1 MDVGDH
7 LQALERHIGPGIVD
21 IVVANDVFPPLEE
34 GSLTRYVSLGKGTS
48 TPTVTLDL
56 VDKSRPWR
64 HDSDKLAN
72 ALMSLH

>member
-1 MDVGDH
+1 MEVGDH
-7 LQALERHIGPGIVD
+7 LRALERHIGRSIVD
-21 IVVANDVFPPLEE
+21 LVIANDAFPPLEE
-34 GSLTRYVSLGKGTS
+34 DSLTRYVSLGKGTS
-48 TPTVTLDL
+48 TPTMTLDL